1 MKELRPSDL
10 AYRVILMICSA
21 FIFLSLPLLSTSV
34 QGRSDLAD
42 PLIFLGNEQLAPII
56 YQERGITKGI
66 VVDISRAI
74 SEKTGRPIEVHA
86 MNWEEAQR
94 QVLSG
99 EADALLQINPNPDRK
114 TNFDFSEEILASE
127 FSLFIR
133 NGNMHIRTMDDLT
146 DRAVGVEPG
155 GYPHILVQNDES
167 IKIEI
172 ITDWTSGFQMVANG
186 EIDAILVDR
195 WIGEYQLA
203 QSSSR
208 DITVVNEPVEISSSR
223 IAVRKGDWELLD
235 MINSGLQS
243 IKHDGTMNDILAA
256 WQGQRV
262 IYLTEDRLKS
272 VVLYGFMGLLGVIL
286 LVLLFAV
293 FKLRKLSRKLERDV
307 ELRTKEL
314 HETNQRLQQANVEL
328 ETLSM
333 VDPLTEI
340 ANRRYFNESLQ
351 DAWGICTREKLY
363 LTLIM
368 LDIDHFKHFND
379 TYGHLVGDDA
389 LKHVADVIRNY
400 VRRSGDLVARYGGE
414 EFIIMLMDATE
425 DDAAQIAENIRHSV
439 ERTDIQTDGH
449 TAHLTVSVGI
459 AAVLPDPRQRSENLI
474 NAADQAMYLA
484 KESGRNRVV
493 RAGGYHSS
501 MGLTGQ
507 P

>member
-203 QSSSR
+203 QSSSQ

-243 IKHDGTMNDILAA
+243 IK
-256 WQGQRV
+256 
-262 IYLTEDRLKS
+262 
-272 VVLYGFMGLLGVIL
+272 
-286 LVLLFAV
+286 
-293 FKLRKLSRKLERDV
+293 
-307 ELRTKEL
+307 
-314 HETNQRLQQANVEL
+314 
-328 ETLSM
+328 
-333 VDPLTEI
+333 
-340 ANRRYFNESLQ
+340 
-351 DAWGICTREKLY
+351 
-363 LTLIM
+363 
-368 LDIDHFKHFND
+368 FKHFND

-484 KESGRNRVV
+484 KESGRNRVI